1 MTSPAANSHAAGSS
15 VPAFSIAVESDR
27 DAARVTP
34 TGEIDLAT
42 APQLRD
48 QLRGLIATGCPRIVL
63 DLRRVLFLDSNGLH
77 AIIDAHA
84 RAQREKRELT
94 LIPGPAAVQRMFEI
108 TGTAELL
115 PFVAAPV
122 PDPVSPRASAPQ
134 RMLG

>member
-1 MTSPAANSHAAGSS
+1 MTSPTANNHAARSP
-15 VPAFSIAVESDR
+15 VPAFSIAIESDH

-34 TGEIDLAT
+34 TGEIDLLT

-48 QLRGLIATGCPRIVL
+48 QLRGLIDTGCARIVL
-63 DLRRVLFLDSNGLH
+63 DLRQVLFLDSSGLH

-84 RAQREKRELT
+84 RAKQEKRELT
-94 LIPGPAAVQRMFEI
+94 LIPGPAAVHRLFEI
-108 TGTAELL
+108 TGTAERL

-122 PDPVSPRASAPQ
+122 PDPVSRSESAPQ